1 LQHFE
6 QSTPSLIDPGHPP
19 PLSQVKVVEIPSH
32 PVQSFAPTLPM
43 TIALDMVTQY
53 AIKKADRKTTNARFI
68 VTPPNVSAFQSCRV
82 HPANQPENVLKPT
95 HQIVPPPP
103 QHMSI
108 IWIIDFWRPV
118 AMKS

>member
-68 VTPPNVSAFQSCRV
+68 VTPPNVSAFQS
-82 HPANQPENVLKPT
+82 
-95 HQIVPPPP
+95 QIVPPPP
-103 QHMSI
+103 PTHVNNLDYRFLAARRDEKLGI
-108 IWIIDFWRPV
+108 VTDIHVRRAIHNL
-118 AMKS
+118 